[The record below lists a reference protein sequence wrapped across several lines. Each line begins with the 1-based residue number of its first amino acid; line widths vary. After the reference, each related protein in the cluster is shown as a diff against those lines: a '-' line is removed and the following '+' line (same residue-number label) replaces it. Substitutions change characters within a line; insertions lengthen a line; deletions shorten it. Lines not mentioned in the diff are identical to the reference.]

1 MKILGLKGLI
11 IEGRIIDEKG
21 PPRRLC
27 GGMLG
32 RVKDCDPYIAVKRHA
47 LDQELHV

>member
-1 MKILGLKGLI
+1 MK
-11 IEGRIIDEKG
+11 KG

-27 GGMLG
+27 EGMLG